1 MNFYECCDLTKKV
14 YLIYY
19 VLSIT
24 VVFVFFVFV
33 QTADPEKC
41 LRQPRKN
48 NTTNNKKKAGQYLI
62 CAKWQSH
69 AKMSRRLIQQK
80 WLLKMASFQVKDQF
94 PDPSMYFVWQSI
106 GALFTCMYIR
116 YTFSVKSLHSQK
128 FVQPLL
134 LGFRHLN

>member
-1 MNFYECCDLTKKV
+1 MTVFKNSQGIGQQLVLYSTFSIYIYTQYYCCFCLLFLRLDGRPTLKNV
-14 YLIYY
+14 SANQERI
-19 VLSIT
+19 IQ
-24 VVFVFFVFV
+24 
-33 QTADPEKC
+33 QT
-41 LRQPRKN
+41 
-48 NTTNNKKKAGQYLI
+48 TKKAGQYLI

-116 YTFSVKSLHSQK
+116 YTFSVKSQHS
-128 FVQPLL
+128 
-134 LGFRHLN
+134 